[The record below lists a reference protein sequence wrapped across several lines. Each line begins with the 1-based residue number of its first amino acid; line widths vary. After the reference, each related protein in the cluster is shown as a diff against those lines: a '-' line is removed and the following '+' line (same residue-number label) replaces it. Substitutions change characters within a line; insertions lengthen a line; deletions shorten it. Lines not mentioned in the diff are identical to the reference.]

1 MKTMVERF
9 EENRKEVSLYVS
21 CMKASNL
28 TKNILGDHIKALLIS
43 AYATG
48 FAHGSSE
55 KEMSTDKWAEII
67 QEKWHGNDFI
77 REMITDIQ
85 FDFHALGG
93 VK

>member
-1 MKTMVERF
+1 MKTIKKQF
-9 EENRKEVSLYVS
+9 EENRKEASLYVS

-48 FAHGSSE
+48 FAHGSFE
-55 KEMSTDKWAEII
+55 REMTTDKWASIV

-77 REMITDIQ
+77 RDMLTDIQ
-85 FDFHALGG
+85 HDFHALGG